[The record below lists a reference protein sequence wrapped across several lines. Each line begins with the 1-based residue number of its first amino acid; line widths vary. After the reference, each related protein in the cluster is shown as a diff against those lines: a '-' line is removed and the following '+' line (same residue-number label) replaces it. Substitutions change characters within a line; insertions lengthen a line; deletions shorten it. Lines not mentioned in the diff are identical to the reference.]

1 MPLPLILGVG
11 AAIAGITGVGS
22 GVHGAVKMKEAKDT
36 MKSAEQR
43 HQENQLKL
51 EKKYE
56 ITSQYMEDLG
66 KQELGILS
74 SFNEFSELFEKIKN
88 RPQFKEYEKD
98 DIRIP
103 EYDKEELKE
112 ISSGAS
118 AALGSA
124 VAGVAGG
131 FAASGAV
138 TLSVGGSLGG
148 LVAGGMAVQ
157 NATLAAIGGGAIA
170 SGSVALGTA
179 VLSAATLGV
188 GLLVGGVAFSLTGS
202 SLSDKADE
210 AWDQMKC
217 AEKEIN
223 GICSYLNE
231 LSSTARKYNSV
242 LERVNIV
249 YKRYLL
255 KLKNLVVIQ
264 GKTNWDDFSDSEK
277 QETKNLELLVGLLYE
292 MCKTPLV
299 LKSSDEKGMNKVND
313 MEIKRTINNA
323 EMFLEERQLY

>member
-43 HQENQLKL
+43 HRENQLKL

-66 KQELGILS
+66 KQELAILS
-74 SFNEFSELFEKIKN
+74 SFNEFSELYEKIKN
-88 RPQFKEYEKD
+88 RPEFKGYEKD

-138 TLSVGGSLGG
+138 ISSVGGSLGSI
-148 LVAGGMAVQ
+148 AAV
-157 NATLAAIGGGAIA
+157 NSTFAAIGGGAIA

-179 VLSAATLGV
+179 VLSAATLGI

-210 AWDQMKC
+210 AWNQMKC
-217 AEKEIN
+217 AEKEIS
-223 GICSYLNE
+223 GICSYLTE
-231 LSSTARKYNSV
+231 LSSTARKYNSA
-242 LERVNIV
+242 LERVNRV

-277 QETKNLELLVGLLYE
+277 KETENLVYLVRLLYE

-313 MEIKRTINNA
+313 MEIKRAINNA
-323 EMFLEERQLY
+323 EMFLEKGQLD